1 MNKIKFSILNTL
13 KIKLESCKITDIYS
27 PIILEILRAAYNFSD
42 VIKDKMIKFL
52 EENDFE
58 IVQMLQHFSDI
69 GMSTNGSFYSLKII
83 SIVNKLGL
91 NSEYKQRLL
100 KIKENKDIMNNQQ
113 FINYYSHPDKL
124 GDVNEKSHI
133 VDKSLEI
140 IEEYI
145 SLPKNE

>member
-1 MNKIKFSILNTL
+1 
-13 KIKLESCKITDIYS
+13 
-27 PIILEILRAAYNFSD
+27 
-42 VIKDKMIKFL
+42 MIKFL